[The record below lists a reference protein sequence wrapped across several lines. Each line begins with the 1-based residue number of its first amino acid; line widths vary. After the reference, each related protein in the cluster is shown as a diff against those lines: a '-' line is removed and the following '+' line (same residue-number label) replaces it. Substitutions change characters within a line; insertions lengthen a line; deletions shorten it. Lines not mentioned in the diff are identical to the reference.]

1 MEILTFRFW
10 MIKCLTHKLAEG
22 YSEAAQLFCHMWRRC
37 EKTSFSTKELLICL
51 TAILKHFSPGFITV
65 QKKKKKK
72 KIYVTKNV
80 LIIFLIII
88 TDMFI
93 FIVLL
98 AERL

>member
-51 TAILKHFSPGFITV
+51 TAILNHFSPGSTTV
-65 QKKKKKK
+65 KKKKKK

-98 AERL
+98 AERR